1 MFFTPQ
7 DIRQKQS
14 GYTLV
19 EIMVA
24 MVITLIV
31 MGGVYKTFTS
41 ESVNTEKEQMRIDM
55 QMSGRVI
62 LDLISRDIRAAGFE
76 GCGGTLAANTLSNKG
91 ATDVLQTYTTTGTAA
106 SLPILT
112 TMKGAAGIQYLGM
125 PFAYINDD
133 SVGTNIYRDGTDV
146 LTLQYVSKETSVST
160 AMAATTTD
168 PIVLTSNSFK
178 NGDILVISDCEHYSI
193 FQKTNSDDTLS
204 IAHLDCNSCVN
215 DNNDDSLN
223 TDSDLSHAYDTTAK
237 VYKLKINT
245 YFIDDTTLDLSLNA
259 TQFDIAENIED
270 LQFQY
275 LYDTDNDNDLTDET
289 WTDTIAAGFTTS
301 DVAAIRIFVLLRSDF
316 EASGHTNTD
325 TYDYPNSLYY
335 SAANP
340 FGSAN
345 GAGGAPGDGYYRSL
359 LSTIVYMRNYNL

>member
-112 TMKGAAGIQYLGM
+112 TMKGAAGIQYLG
-125 PFAYINDD
+125 
-133 SVGTNIYRDGTDV
+133 
-146 LTLQYVSKETSVST
+146 
-160 AMAATTTD
+160 
-168 PIVLTSNSFK
+168 
-178 NGDILVISDCEHYSI
+178 
-193 FQKTNSDDTLS
+193 
-204 IAHLDCNSCVN
+204 
-215 DNNDDSLN
+215 
-223 TDSDLSHAYDTTAK
+223 
-237 VYKLKINT
+237 
-245 YFIDDTTLDLSLNA
+245 
-259 TQFDIAENIED
+259 
-270 LQFQY
+270 
-275 LYDTDNDNDLTDET
+275 
-289 WTDTIAAGFTTS
+289 
-301 DVAAIRIFVLLRSDF
+301 
-316 EASGHTNTD
+316 
-325 TYDYPNSLYY
+325 
-335 SAANP
+335 
-340 FGSAN
+340 
-345 GAGGAPGDGYYRSL
+345 
-359 LSTIVYMRNYNL
+359 